1 MNISKFG
8 TSGSQSSSTVKV
20 VGIEHKVSKS
30 GDIMYGD
37 LNLNNH
43 KITNLA
49 NPVTESDSVN
59 KGFLDNAISNIVH
72 FTESSEFG
80 SRLATLGINSDGQ
93 TVVLPTQIQIQR
105 SQIYGVEVLGRLP
118 NRVFRIKNIP
128 PNNASIELGESLIL
142 RGLVDPSLPSD
153 AATKQFVENLV
164 TNVRDNI
171 NLQGLHTVIN
181 LRDPTAPGEAANK
194 NYVDQITQHIQTED
208 NSVTIS
214 RNLDMKNHTIFNV
227 GRPSEPTSAINK
239 RYFKRNIYRPKFQI
253 FLGVSIT
260 PSSTPGSR
268 PIPSSAIHSVRT
280 NTDHNLHFVSAPLV
294 AGNDFLSLQFDSIH
308 LRDEVTSSY
317 IEISISGLVKVTSY
331 DDEDTLYIDIICV
344 SEEETDKISKTTV
357 TPPFDCFNLNCI
369 VFPNLSRD
377 VFRIQ
382 YNYVSSNSSVS
393 MIISSV
399 VIKVKQ
405 LELGDQPKT

>member
-8 TSGSQSSSTVKV
+8 TSGSQSSSTAKV

-30 GDIMYGD
+30 GDIMHGD

-43 KITNLA
+43 KIANLA

-72 FTESSEFG
+72 FAESSEFG
-80 SRLATLGINSDGQ
+80 SRLATLGINNDGQ
-93 TVVLPTQIQIQR
+93 NVVSPTQIQIQR

-118 NRVFRIKNIP
+118 NRVFRIENIP
-128 PNNASIELGESLIL
+128 PNDASIELGESLIL
-142 RGLVDPSLPSD
+142 RGLVDLSLPSD

-164 TNVRDNI
+164 TNVSDNI
-171 NLQGLHTVIN
+171 NLQGLHTIIN

-208 NSVTIS
+208 DNVTIS

-227 GRPSEPTSAINK
+227 GRPSEPTSVINK

-253 FLGVSIT
+253 FLGGSIT

-268 PIPSSAIHSVRT
+268 PIPSSASAIHSVCT

-294 AGNDFLSLQFDSIH
+294 AGNNFLSLQSDSIH

-317 IEISISGLVKVTSY
+317 IEISVSGLVKVTRY
-331 DDEDTLYIDIICV
+331 DDEDKLHIDLIRVGQGETHKIC
-344 SEEETDKISKTTV
+344 KTTL
-357 TPPFDCFNLNCI
+357 TPAFECFNLNCI
-369 VFPNLSRD
+369 VFPNPSQD

-382 YNYVSSNSSVS
+382 YNYVSSNASV
-393 MIISSV
+393 
-399 VIKVKQ
+399 
-405 LELGDQPKT
+405 

>member
-72 FTESSEFG
+72 FAESSEFG
-80 SRLATLGINSDGQ
+80 SRLATLGINNDGQ
-93 TVVLPTQIQIQR
+93 NVVSPTQIQIQR

-118 NRVFRIKNIP
+118 NRVFRIENIP

-142 RGLVDPSLPSD
+142 KGLVEPILPSD

-171 NLQGLHTVIN
+171 NLQGLHTIIN

-208 NSVTIS
+208 DNVTIS

-239 RYFKRNIYRPKFQI
+239 RYFKRNIYRPKFQYFWVLLRGQI
-253 FLGVSIT
+253 HQVLFIQFVLIQIT
-260 PSSTPGSR
+260 
-268 PIPSSAIHSVRT
+268 ICI
-280 NTDHNLHFVSAPLV
+280 FVSAPLV
-294 AGNDFLSLQFDSIH
+294 AGNDFLSLQSDSIH

-317 IEISISGLVKVTSY
+317 IEISVSGLVKVTSY
-331 DDEDTLYIDIICV
+331 DDEDKLHIDIIRI
-344 SEEETDKISKTTV
+344 SQGETDKICKTTV

-369 VFPNLSRD
+369 VFPNPSRD
-377 VFRIQ
+377 EFRIQ
-382 YNYVSSNSSVS
+382 YNYVFFKFFGINEYE
-393 MIISSV
+393 
-399 VIKVKQ
+399 Q
-405 LELGDQPKT
+405 RRN

>member
-20 VGIEHKVSKS
+20 VGIELKVSKS

-72 FTESSEFG
+72 FAESSEFG
-80 SRLATLGINSDGQ
+80 SRLATLGINNDGQ
-93 TVVLPTQIQIQR
+93 NVVSPTQIQIQR

-118 NRVFRIKNIP
+118 NRVFRIENIP
-128 PNNASIELGESLIL
+128 PNDASIELGELLIL
-142 RGLVDPSLPSD
+142 RGLIDPSLPSD

-171 NLQGLHTVIN
+171 NLQGLHTIIN
-181 LRDPTAPGEAANK
+181 LRHPTAPGEAANK

-208 NSVTIS
+208 DNVTIS

-239 RYFKRNIYRPKFQI
+239 RYFKRNIYCPKFQI
-253 FLGVSIT
+253 FLGASIT

-294 AGNDFLSLQFDSIH
+294 AGNDFLSLQSDGIH
-308 LRDEVTSSY
+308 LRDEVTRSY
-317 IEISISGLVKVTSY
+317 IEISVSRLVKVTRY
-331 DDEDTLYIDIICV
+331 DDEDKLYINIIRV
-344 SEEETDKISKTTV
+344 SQEETDKICKTTV

-369 VFPNLSRD
+369 VFPNPSRD
-377 VFRIQ
+377 VFHIQ
-382 YNYVSSNSSVS
+382 YNYVSSNSSIS
-393 MIISSV
+393 MNMSSV

-405 LELGDQPKT
+405 LEVGDQPEA

>member
-1 MNISKFG
+1 
-8 TSGSQSSSTVKV
+8 
-20 VGIEHKVSKS
+20 
-30 GDIMYGD
+30 MYGD

-72 FTESSEFG
+72 FAESSEFG
-80 SRLATLGINSDGQ
+80 SRLATLGINNDGQ
-93 TVVLPTQIQIQR
+93 NVVSPTQIQIQR

-118 NRVFRIKNIP
+118 NRVFRIENIP
-128 PNNASIELGESLIL
+128 PNDASIELGESLIL
-142 RGLVDPSLPSD
+142 KGLVEPSLPSD

-171 NLQGLHTVIN
+171 NLQGLHTIIN

-194 NYVDQITQHIQTED
+194 NYVDQMTQHIQTED
-208 NSVTIS
+208 DNVTIS

-294 AGNDFLSLQFDSIH
+294 AGNDFLSLQSDSIH

-317 IEISISGLVKVTSY
+317 I
-331 DDEDTLYIDIICV
+331 
-344 SEEETDKISKTTV
+344 
-357 TPPFDCFNLNCI
+357 
-369 VFPNLSRD
+369 
-377 VFRIQ
+377 
-382 YNYVSSNSSVS
+382 
-393 MIISSV
+393 
-399 VIKVKQ
+399 
-405 LELGDQPKT
+405 